1 MCNIFVVGAGGFG
14 ISLAML
20 SHSAGHKVTMWTY
33 SEESAKMLNTQRE
46 HKKLLPGVILPP
58 QIDVVSSFEAA
69 KQADLVI
76 IVTPSHAVRDV
87 TKKLA
92 PHLKSDAILCCGSKG
107 LELSTLKMMTDVIEE
122 EVNCQPVVIL
132 SGPSHAEEITREV
145 PTAVVAASKTLDAA
159 TAVQEMLSTPYF
171 RIYLSEDVTG
181 VELGGALKNII
192 ALAAGIAAGLGL
204 GDNSKAALMTRGIA
218 EIARLGSACGAKSE
232 TFGGLSGM
240 GDLIVTCT
248 SLHSRNRRAGV
259 YIGEGL
265 TPAEAIEKVGMTVE
279 GYTSTKAA
287 YLLSQKMNV
296 EMPITTEMYKALYEN
311 KNAREALK
319 DLMVRPKKHE
329 FEDLVI

>member
-1 MCNIFVVGAGGFG
+1 MRNIFVVGAGGFG

-20 SHSAGHKVTMWTY
+20 SHSAGQNVTLWTH
-33 SEESAKMLNTQRE
+33 SAQSAEMLKTERE

-58 QIDVVSSFEAA
+58 EIEVVSDFEKA
-69 KQADLVI
+69 KLADLVI

-87 TKKLA
+87 TKQLA
-92 PHLKSDAILCCGSKG
+92 PHLKRDAVVCCGSKG
-107 LELSTLKMMTDVIEE
+107 LELATLKMMTDVIEE
-122 EVNCQPVVIL
+122 EISGQPVVIL

-145 PTAVVAASKTLDAA
+145 PTAVVAASKSLEAA
-159 TAVQEMLSTPYF
+159 NAVQEMLSTPYF

-218 EIARLGSACGAKSE
+218 EIARLGTACGAKSE

-259 YIGEGL
+259 FIGEGL
-265 TPAEAIEKVGMTVE
+265 TPAKAIEKVGMTVE

-287 YLLSQKMNV
+287 YMLAQQMNV
-296 EMPITTEMYKALYEN
+296 EMPITTEMYKALYED
-311 KNAREALK
+311 KNAKQALK
-319 DLMVRPKKHE
+319 DLMGRPKKHE
-329 FEDLVI
+329 FEDLEI